1 MPLKIR
7 DISSRAKSG
16 AKNTVSEEERPAE
29 TRPSP
34 AREGGVPPAAV
45 ILLLMAMAAGFSLIF
60 FSNQSLRLDEAQSL
74 WQTSRSPA
82 QIVSLIAEDVH
93 VPLYHLLLHFWRRG
107 FGEGDGVGAGRLLS
121 LLLFL
126 ATIPS
131 IYLLGKLAYGK
142 RVGIFVALL
151 TAASPFLNWYGNE
164 MRMYSLLALLAVWN
178 QYFFIRTYKD
188 PRNYVWW
195 GYALTALI
203 GVFTHYFFGLILL
216 AQAAFY
222 LFYHRLFQRG
232 TFRKLAGTAL
242 LIGVLFLPWA
252 WFVWSRNSAADSNPL
267 LPPPSSVDVFN
278 TFTAFLF
285 GFQEDH
291 VNALVASLWP
301 LGALLGF
308 LALRRNHRISP
319 ESSYFLLALAVPI
332 LAAFGLSF
340 VFRPVYLARYL
351 ILSLPA
357 LYLLV
362 GWLIQTYPRQLSLS
376 LKTVLLAGM
385 FSGLAW
391 QAVSART
398 PIKEDYRAAVAFLN
412 ENVTARDVVILSAP
426 FTVYPVEYY
435 YRGKA
440 AVRTL
445 PQWNRFTPGPIPSLS
460 EEKLP
465 EEAAAVAGSHEKA
478 WLLLSY
484 DQGYNEAV
492 RMYFDSNFERLFS
505 RTFSPE
511 LNLYEYRLRYDV
523 PAYRR

>member
-164 MRMYSLLALLAVWN
+164 
-178 QYFFIRTYKD
+178 IRTYKD

-203 GVFTHYFFGLILL
+203 GVFTHYFFGLILP
-216 AQAAFY
+216 AQAAFF

-267 LPPPSSVDVFN
+267 LPPPSSV
-278 TFTAFLF
+278 
-285 GFQEDH
+285 
-291 VNALVASLWP
+291 
-301 LGALLGF
+301 
-308 LALRRNHRISP
+308 R
-319 ESSYFLLALAVPI
+319 
-332 LAAFGLSF
+332 
-340 VFRPVYLARYL
+340 
-351 ILSLPA
+351 
-357 LYLLV
+357 
-362 GWLIQTYPRQLSLS
+362 
-376 LKTVLLAGM
+376 
-385 FSGLAW
+385 
-391 QAVSART
+391 
-398 PIKEDYRAAVAFLN
+398 
-412 ENVTARDVVILSAP
+412 
-426 FTVYPVEYY
+426 
-435 YRGKA
+435 
-440 AVRTL
+440 
-445 PQWNRFTPGPIPSLS
+445 S
-460 EEKLP
+460 EE
-465 EEAAAVAGSHEKA
+465 
-478 WLLLSY
+478 
-484 DQGYNEAV
+484 
-492 RMYFDSNFERLFS
+492 
-505 RTFSPE
+505 
-511 LNLYEYRLRYDV
+511 
-523 PAYRR
+523 